1 MRQDSDW
8 AWTPEEFGSAH
19 RGRAAAM
26 LADGTEP
33 GPVYLDLGSG
43 THVPR
48 SSHWSL
54 YTGESPRRPR
64 AVAVRGACSC
74 GWRSD
79 RRHPLEQDDD
89 HATVD
94 VEAGPY
100 RDWANHITAVE
111 AAAAPIPEPVAATLA
126 ALEEQLAALAD
137 GGPVAALR
145 VTALLERLADDVA
158 RRALTAIDIGDDP
171 DVGEHTWAALATGLG
186 LTEPEARTRLLR
198 WIR

>member
-1 MRQDSDW
+1 MSNTD
-8 AWTPEEFGSAH
+8 TPPV
-19 RGRAAAM
+19 RAAAV
-26 LADGTEP
+26 LADGSEP
-33 GPVYLDLGSG
+33 GPVYLDIGSG

-64 AVAVRGACSC
+64 AVAVRGACAC
-74 GWRSD
+74 GWRSN
-79 RRHPLEQDDD
+79 RTHPLDQDDAD
-89 HATVD
+89 HTTVG

-100 RDWANHITAVE
+100 RDWADHLTAVE

-126 ALEEQLAALAD
+126 ALEEQLAA
-137 GGPVAALR
+137 
-145 VTALLERLADDVA
+145 LERLADDVA

-171 DVGEHTWAALATGLG
+171 DVGEHTWAALAIGLG